1 MKDAKRVDDYDFLL
15 GEQITYN
22 GEKYVI
28 DGTWR
33 VLGRESLYIA
43 LKKNGAWLNMR
54 APEVIKLFI
63 NERSL
68 ITSREV

>member
-33 VLGRESLYIA
+33 VLGKKSLYIA
-43 LKKNGAWLNMR
+43 LKKNRTWLNMH

-68 ITSREV
+68 ITS